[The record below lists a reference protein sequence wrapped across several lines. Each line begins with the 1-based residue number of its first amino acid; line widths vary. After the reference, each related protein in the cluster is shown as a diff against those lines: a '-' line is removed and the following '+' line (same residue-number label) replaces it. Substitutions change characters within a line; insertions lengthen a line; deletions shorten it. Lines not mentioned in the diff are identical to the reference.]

1 MDATT
6 PEPAKVEKTGPGVGY
21 VTHGFPAAGL
31 RRTVRIITGHNAEGK
46 GVFLSTDCG
55 DHHRV
60 MGEEEAIAN
69 ILYSTRECP
78 VDMEGDVD
86 VAKAKEAEV
95 SIDQGL
101 QPCQLYRTG
110 FDNNSLLFTTTT
122 AALSAWWISVL
133 G

>member
-1 MDATT
+1 MATIN
-6 PEPAKVEKTGPGVGY
+6 PELEKKEKTGPGVGY

-31 RRTVRIITGHNAEGK
+31 RRTVRLITGHNTEGK

-69 ILYSTRECP
+69 ILYSTRETP
-78 VDMEGDVD
+78 VDMGNDVD

-95 SIDQGL
+95 
-101 QPCQLYRTG
+101 RT
-110 FDNNSLLFTTTT
+110 
-122 AALSAWWISVL
+122 ALRIQDDLCVVIQRIADEL
-133 G
+133 